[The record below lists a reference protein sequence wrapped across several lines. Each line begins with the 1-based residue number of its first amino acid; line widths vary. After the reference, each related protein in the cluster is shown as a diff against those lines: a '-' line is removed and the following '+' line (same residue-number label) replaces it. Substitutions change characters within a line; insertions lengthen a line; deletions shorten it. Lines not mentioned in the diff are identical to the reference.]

1 MQEQPKVQDLVQLL
15 RERGKSSDK
24 DIVDILCSIIQFHM
38 LYGGSITD
46 SITYQIDK
54 VKRANP

>member
-1 MQEQPKVQDLVQLL
+1 MQEQPTVRELVQLL

-24 DIVDILCSIIQFHM
+24 DIVEILCSVIQFHM
-38 LYGGSITD
+38 MYGGSITD
-46 SITYQIDK
+46 SIVYQIDK

>member
-1 MQEQPKVQDLVQLL
+1 VQEQPKVQDLVHLL

-24 DIVDILCSIIQFHM
+24 DIVDILCSVIQFHM
-38 LYGGSITD
+38 LYGGSIAD

>member
-1 MQEQPKVQDLVQLL
+1 VQEQPKVKDLVELL
-15 RERGKSSDK
+15 RQRGKSTDK
-24 DIVDILCSIIQFHM
+24 DIVEILCSIIQFHM

-46 SITYQIDK
+46 SINYQIDK

>member
-24 DIVDILCSIIQFHM
+24 DIVDILCSVIQFHM

-46 SITYQIDK
+46 SIIYQIDK
-54 VKRANP
+54 VKKANP